1 MKLTGKDVPPLI
13 TLFYVAVGA
22 ALFLSGFLLRWL
34 IADSELLSTLQ
45 SVTGV
50 VLLVLAGLLIL
61 FSLSSYSGRSHRA
74 REAGWPAKKHRW
86 KMGKKTEHYLSEITT
101 IFYVW
106 RIEDKPLF
114 PIWISGNIETLL
126 GYSPKEIK
134 DFSWWEKNIHPEDRE
149 RVLAIFAELLEKG
162 ALTINYRFYRKDG
175 TWVWFQNS
183 MKLIEEG
190 TALAGSWSDI
200 TEIKQ
205 QEESLRRQTN
215 KLEMLY
221 DFSRRTRA
229 VVKTSELMEILTE
242 AMHHWFSLDNVL
254 VALSSPE
261 RETCTIEAG
270 SGLFDGMTG
279 EIADD
284 ERCVLRDVIR
294 ENKPYLTEDYSAEPY
309 RVFDDIKEHIGPLAC
324 VPFKSEE
331 EDFQGVLLIA
341 RKKKELASPFSQS
354 DVQFLS
360 AIGELIGNTLR
371 RIKLFESLHQ
381 EFRKTQAL
389 RNIDMAI
396 TGSLDLRVTFRVIL
410 DETAKQLDVDAA
422 AILLMCPD
430 LQTLKFEAWR
440 GFKTAVPEGVI
451 LKSGEGYAGKAASER
466 RTLQRSKEEA
476 QDSESEEDRLMEKED
491 FADCI
496 ALPLVAKGQV
506 QGVLEIFSSES
517 FFDRSD
523 EWRDFLE
530 TIAGQAAVAI
540 DNAEMFHD
548 MESSNRELIEAY
560 DSTIAGWAHAL
571 DLRDKETEDHSRRV
585 AEMTVNIARKM
596 GMSQEDL
603 VHVRR
608 GALLHDIGKM
618 GVPDTILLKP
628 GQLTKKE
635 WAIMHR
641 HPIHALEMLSPIEY
655 LRPAQDIPYCHHERW
670 DGTGYP
676 RGLKRETIPLAAR
689 IFAVVDV
696 YDALTTDRPYRK
708 AWDSEDALRHIRQEG
723 GRHFDPQVVEMFFR
737 EVKR

>member
-86 KMGKKTEHYLSEITT
+86 KMGKKTEHYLSEIAT

-134 DFSWWEKNIHPEDRE
+134 DFSWWENNVHPEDRE

-200 TEIKQ
+200 TEVKQ

-215 KLEMLY
+215 RLEMLY

-229 VVKTSELMEILTE
+229 VVKTSELMGILTE
-242 AMHHWFSLDNVL
+242 AMHYWFSLDNVL

-309 RVFDDIKEHIGPLAC
+309 RVFDDIKEQIGPLAC
-324 VPFKSEE
+324 VPLKTEI
-331 EDFQGVLLIA
+331 EDFQGLWLIA
-341 RKKKELASPFSQS
+341 RQKEELASPFSQD
-354 DVQFLS
+354 DVELLS

-371 RIKLFESLHQ
+371 RIKLFERLEQ
-381 EFRKTQAL
+381 ELRQTQAL

-410 DETAKQLDVDAA
+410 DETAKQLDIDAA
-422 AILLMCPD
+422 AILLMSPH

-440 GFKTAVPEGVI
+440 GFKTAVPEGV

-476 QDSESEEDRLMEKED
+476 RNSESEEDRLMEKEG

-540 DNAEMFHD
+540 DNAGMFHD
-548 MESSNRELIEAY
+548 VERSNRELIEAY
-560 DSTIAGWAHAL
+560 DSTIEGWANAL
-571 DLRDKETEDHSRRV
+571 ELKDTETADHGRRV
-585 AEMTVNIARKM
+585 VDMTLRTARKL
-596 GMSQEDL
+596 GMDEERL
-603 VHVRR
+603 AHVRR

-618 GVPDTILLKP
+618 AIPDSILLKE
-628 GQLTKKE
+628 GKLTEKE
-635 WAIMHR
+635 WEVIKE
-641 HPIHALEMLSPIEY
+641 HPDHAFRLLSEIEY
-655 LRPAQDIPYCHHERW
+655 LQPAIAIPYCHHERW